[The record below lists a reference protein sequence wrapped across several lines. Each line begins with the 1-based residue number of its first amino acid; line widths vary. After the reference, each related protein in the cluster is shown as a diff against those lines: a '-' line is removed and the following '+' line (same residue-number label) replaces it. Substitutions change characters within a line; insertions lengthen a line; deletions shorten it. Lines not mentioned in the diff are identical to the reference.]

1 MSLVNLR
8 KRKEASTTR
17 ESLTAINFA
26 FMEQKKKK
34 KKALEKKKFTSL
46 RHKERYKVELDQCYG
61 ET

>member
-34 KKALEKKKFTSL
+34 KALEKKKFTSL

>member
-8 KRKEASTTR
+8 NRKEASITR

-26 FMEQKKKK
+26 FMEEKK

-46 RHKERYKVELDQCYG
+46 RHKD
-61 ET
+61 

>member
-8 KRKEASTTR
+8 NKKEASTTR

-34 KKALEKKKFTSL
+34 CIREKEVHIF
-46 RHKERYKVELDQCYG
+46 